1 MHAERVP
8 VVYQMSGGLLT
19 RKGYWLEVLGGAQRG
34 QGTSINHHC
43 GSDKALPAGSRVSV
57 TEGFEWLKRQ
67 AGQCVHSMGPC
78 WAQNNFNI

>member
-1 MHAERVP
+1 M
-8 VVYQMSGGLLT
+8 G
-19 RKGYWLEVLGGAQRG
+19 GGAQRG

-57 TEGFEWLKRQ
+57 TEGFVWLKRQ